1 MFFPCIH
8 IGINTII
15 LKYSE
20 EAFIGRV
27 NGVLSPLFM
36 GMMVIGMS
44 VSGVVKIPLTLSGVY
59 TLSGILFLIGSL
71 LVVPLFKVKEE
82 GTNLSMT
89 EKQPQV

>member
-1 MFFPCIH
+1 
-8 IGINTII
+8 
-15 LKYSE
+15 
-20 EAFIGRV
+20 
-27 NGVLSPLFM
+27 M